1 MPISENRTTEI
12 HRSQGPAVTE
22 PLKIIKII
30 INYFLVY
37 MNSNGCMA
45 VSNLVISLVPY

>member
-22 PLKIIKII
+22 PLKIIKI
-30 INYFLVY
+30 NYFLVY
-37 MNSNGCMA
+37 MNTNGCMA